1 MIKTIKYLTFLSLIT
16 LCVILGLWQVDRG
29 NEKKDIYNSYI
40 NKLSNGPI
48 DLNILSNEP
57 GQFTN
62 VIIQNSSFRYLS
74 KKQFLLD
81 NKVNN
86 HQAGYEVLTPIK
98 VDKKILLVN
107 RGWVT
112 NHNRQR
118 LPNINIIDSKS
129 NLEGYIY
136 YYADAYE
143 LEKDTY
149 QLDFPMVIQNIK
161 LDDIS
166 KILDSDVL
174 PYVLILSKKQDNAYA
189 IQSRYQEN
197 PELKHYMYAGQW
209 FLFALIGFIF
219 MIILMRKV
227 K

>member
-1 MIKTIKYLTFLSLIT
+1 MIKTIKYLTFLSIIT
-16 LCVILGLWQVDRG
+16 LCVILGLWQIDRG

-40 NKLSNGPI
+40 NKLSKEPI
-48 DLNILSNEP
+48 DLNLLSNEP
-57 GQFTN
+57 NQFTN
-62 VIIQNSSFRYLS
+62 IKIKNISFRYLS
-74 KKQFLLD
+74 NKQFLLD

-86 HQAGYEVLTPIK
+86 RQAGYEVLTPIM
-98 VDKKILLVN
+98 VNENILLVN

-118 LPNINIIDSKS
+118 LPNINIINSTS

-136 YYADAYE
+136 YYDDAYE
-143 LEKDTY
+143 LKKETY
-149 QLDFPMVIQNIK
+149 PSDFPMVIQNIK

-166 KILDSDVL
+166 DILDNDVL
-174 PYVLILSKKQDNAYA
+174 PYVLILSKKQDNSYA
-189 IQSRYQEN
+189 IQSRYREN
-197 PELKHYMYAGQW
+197 PEFKHYMYAGQW

-219 MIILMRKV
+219 MIILMRKA